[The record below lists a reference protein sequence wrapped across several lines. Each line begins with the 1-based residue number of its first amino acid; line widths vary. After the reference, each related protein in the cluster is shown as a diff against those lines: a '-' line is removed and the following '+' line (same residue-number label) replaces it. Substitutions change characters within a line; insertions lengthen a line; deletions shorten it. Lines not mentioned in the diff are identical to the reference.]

1 MKPKVIILLIVTI
14 LALVILLQN
23 TDPTQFQLLFWEIEM
38 SLVVLVL
45 VNLLIGFVLGF
56 VVAKLA
62 GRRPKQKASATDVTD

>member
-56 VVAKLA
+56 VVAKLS